1 MRLTIWL
8 CASVCLAACAA
19 EPSGEVGRSSVDD
32 SEAEATS
39 ELGSPVVLNL
49 RASESLD
56 RVHSEA
62 IAASAAACH
71 GTTSC
76 AGGVLIS
83 GPFTVDCGS
92 PVCGLTGCGKP
103 DIGPLRVHKEQP
115 REQYNAYAMPNG
127 LVCLAYHRTI
137 PGLLSTCCIVDDN

>member
-19 EPSGEVGRSSVDD
+19 EPPSEANRSSVEN
-32 SEAEATS
+32 EAEVTS
-39 ELGSPVVLNL
+39 DLSSAVVLNL

-56 RVHSEA
+56 RIQGEA
-62 IAASAAACH
+62 IAASASACH

-76 AGGVLIS
+76 PGGVFIS
-83 GPFTVDCGS
+83 GPNTVDCGS
-92 PVCGLTGCGKP
+92 PVCGLTGCGKVG
-103 DIGPLRVHKEQP
+103 IGPLRVHKEQP

-127 LVCLAYHRTI
+127 LVCLAYHPTI
-137 PGLLSTCCIVDDN
+137 STLLSTCCIVDDN